1 MVKTKD
7 YVKFIVLQLL
17 LSLVII
23 HSFAYPTTF
32 LNLFETLSLQILLVY
47 FFPRLWTGY
56 MVLTSIAV
64 LLYYPT
70 GVKYDSFNFA
80 TAAALLSTNKEESLE
95 YIRSI
100 DWSTILM
107 AIVFASSILML
118 SKFIRRVELPKPNKK
133 IGAAFLITFSLF
145 LLSLC
150 EEEYD
155 NTNIESDI
163 DIEVFPIKFLANA
176 FIITHK
182 YNNEFQKIKS
192 EINKP
197 INFKIDQVEQKYK
210 TYVLVIG
217 ESVRADA
224 LHLYG
229 FKFNNTPFLDKK
241 ANYIMENMYSPAAF
255 TQLSLRHALSLHK
268 NNSYETSMRENV
280 VTLAEKANMNTYWL
294 SNQGTIGRHDS
305 LVSTIAYQ
313 ANKVVFLKKGS
324 YNSTNTFDDELVQP
338 FIQVL
343 NDNTNKQNKLI
354 VLHLMGSHWDFCA
367 RLRHTAYHYVNNNK
381 KNCYIDTIKE
391 TDKFLSQI
399 YSELEKTNQPF
410 SILYF
415 ADHGLSYELKE
426 LNHSDTNFPL
436 QHDDKYIQNYHVP
449 FIIINSDQ
457 TTQIRNPA
465 QRSGFEI
472 LGGLA
477 SWLGISSQQL
487 ENSDNFFNNKDSENI
502 RVFDLDSNFKSLESL
517 DDNPLPPELL

>member
-1 MVKTKD
+1 MIKTLEF
-7 YVKFIVLQLL
+7 VKFIPLQLL

-23 HSFAYPTTF
+23 NSFAYPITLINIT
-32 LNLFETLSLQILLVY
+32 ETLSLQVLLLY

-56 MVLTSIAV
+56 MVITSILV

-70 GVKYDSFNFA
+70 GFYYGSFNIS
-80 TAAALLSTNKEESLE
+80 TAAAILSTNKTESLE

-100 DWSTILM
+100 DWSTIVM
-107 AIVFASSILML
+107 AILFASSIMML
-118 SKFIRRVELPKPNKK
+118 SKFIRQIELPKPNKK

-150 EEEYD
+150 EEEYE
-155 NTNIESDI
+155 NTSIESDI
-163 DIEVFPIKFLANA
+163 DIKMFPIKFLADA

-182 YNNEFQKIKS
+182 YNIEFQKIKS

-197 INFKIDQVEQKYK
+197 INFKIDKVEQKYK
-210 TYVLVIG
+210 IYVLVIG

-229 FKFNNTPFLDKK
+229 FKFKNTPFLDKK

-255 TQLSLRHALSLHK
+255 TQLSLRHALSLQK
-268 NNSYETSMRENV
+268 NNTNETSMRENV
-280 VTLAEKANMNTYWL
+280 VTLAEKANMNTSWL

-313 ANKVVFLKKGS
+313 ANKVVFLKKGA
-324 YNSTNTFDDELVQP
+324 YNSTNTFDDELIQP

-367 RLRHTAYHYVNNNK
+367 RLRHPAHHNVNN
-381 KNCYIDTIKE
+381 NCYIDTIKE
-391 TDKFLSQI
+391 TDKLLSQI
-399 YSELEKTNQPF
+399 YFELEKTNQPF

-415 ADHGLSYELKE
+415 ADHGLSHELKKK
-426 LNHSDTNFPL
+426 NISDTNFL
-436 QHDDKYIQNYHVP
+436 LRHDDKYIQNYHVP
-449 FIIINSDQ
+449 FFIINSDQ

-477 SWLGISSQQL
+477 SWLGITTQQL
-487 ENSDNFFNNKDSENI
+487 KDSDKFFNNKDSQNI
-502 RVFDLDSNFKSLESL
+502 RVFDRDGNLKSLKSL
-517 DDNPLPPELL
+517 DDNPLPSDLL